1 MSTDTVQTPN
11 YYQEFGVDKDDS
23 TEEIQRRL
31 AKIRE
36 QWRTR
41 GPLGGR
47 RGEEARLK
55 LEMLEAANEVFSSD
69 EAREAYDRLLYASPA
84 VVETDDEIDWV
95 SRAWTYYFADD
106 TGAARVA
113 ARKARDSRRGDPNA
127 YVISAWVELSEENW
141 TQAKDY
147 SDEAFVIDELGE
159 DTVDVHTV
167 RGVTFY
173 CVDKP
178 EMAIKSFMRAWG
190 KAPSTMLP
198 NIAWRMAVCY
208 LKMEQYD
215 KAVDACL
222 KGLAADEHVSIDTV
236 KDLNGVCF
244 NALERQCIIQDNP
257 SRSFSLFK
265 GARFK
270 VTSLVAPDRNKR
282 ALLEFIDLH
291 IKAAELAAFPHPG
304 EGPSKSQMPSFP
316 AVSTVIAVFFLLAT
330 ICSQHWAPLL
340 ATLAF
345 AARPAYYAHKL
356 YEYKEQVKAHEAK
369 KVKYQAMQ
377 EELSSTRKQ
386 IGKLKSQQS

>member
-1 MSTDTVQTPN
+1 MLNDNVQTPN

-23 TEEIQRRL
+23 TEEIQRKL
-31 AKIRE
+31 TKIRE

-55 LEMLEAANEVFSSD
+55 LEMLEAANKVFSSD

-113 ARKARDSRRGDPNA
+113 ARKARDSRGGDANA
-127 YVISAWVELSEENW
+127 YVISAWVELSEDNW
-141 TQAKDY
+141 QAAKDY
-147 SDEAFVIDELGE
+147 SDEAFVIDELGD

-178 EMAIKSFMRAWG
+178 EMAIKSFTRAWG

-215 KAVDACL
+215 KAVDVCL
-222 KGLAADEHVSIDTV
+222 KGLAADKHVSIDTV
-236 KDLNGVCF
+236 KELSRTCF
-244 NALERQCIIQDNP
+244 NALEGQCIIQNNP
-257 SRSFSLFK
+257 SRTVSLFK

-304 EGPSKSQMPSFP
+304 KGPSKSQVPDFP
-316 AVSTVIAVFFLLAT
+316 VVSTLISLFFLLAT

-340 ATLAF
+340 AALAF

-356 YEYKEQVKAHEAK
+356 YEYKEQVKAHQVKEA
-369 KVKYQAMQ
+369 KYQAMQ

-386 IGKLKSQQS
+386 IGRLKSQQS